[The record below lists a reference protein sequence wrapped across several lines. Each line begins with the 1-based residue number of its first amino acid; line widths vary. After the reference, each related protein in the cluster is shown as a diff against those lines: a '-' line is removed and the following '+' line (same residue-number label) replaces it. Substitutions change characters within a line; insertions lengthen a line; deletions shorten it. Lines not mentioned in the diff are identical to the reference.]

1 MQNKRWPD
9 VESTIKKVLD
19 KYVDTQFNID
29 SEVARALLAKE
40 INDALVLDEN
50 IALANEERQ
59 REWDANFGKVPT
71 AAVRLLASGRA
82 RKWYETQHPDRDK

>member
-1 MQNKRWPD
+1 MK
-9 VESTIKKVLD
+9 STIRKVLD

-71 AAVRLLASGRA
+71 LAVKLLAG
-82 RKWYETQHPDRDK
+82 DK

>member
-1 MQNKRWPD
+1 M
-9 VESTIKKVLD
+9 ESTIKKVLD

-40 INDALVLDEN
+40 INDALVLGEN
-50 IALANEERQ
+50 IALANEDRQ

>member
-1 MQNKRWPD
+1 M
-9 VESTIKKVLD
+9 ESTIKKVLD

-71 AAVRLLASGRA
+71 LAVKLLAG
-82 RKWYETQHPDRDK
+82 DK

>member
-1 MQNKRWPD
+1 M
-9 VESTIKKVLD
+9 EATIKKVLD
-19 KYVDTQFNID
+19 GYADAQCNLA
-29 SEVARALLAKE
+29 SNEARALLAKD
-40 INDALVLDEN
+40 INDALVLREN
-50 IALANEERQ
+50 IALAKDERQ